1 MIAVA
6 HRARQFLDALHV
18 GQDGSE
24 ARPFLTPAQWSL
36 LARQVPRDRKHALAC
51 WRALAGEDESLRL
64 AALLHDAGK
73 GDVRLRERVLYVLL
87 KAAAPWALARL
98 AASGGAHWR
107 QALDALA
114 HHAERSA
121 DAARQA
127 GAPAAAV
134 RLIRR
139 HHERA
144 VAEDRALRLLQQA
157 DDRA

>member
-18 GQDGSE
+18 REDGGE
-24 ARPFLTPAQWSL
+24 ARPFLTPAQWAL
-36 LARQVPRDRKHALAC
+36 FVGQVPRDRKHALVC

-64 AALLHDAGK
+64 AALLHDVGK
-73 GDVRLRERVLYVLL
+73 GDVQPQERVLYVLL

-98 AASGGAHWR
+98 AAPGGAHWR
-107 QALDALA
+107 RALNALV
-114 HHAERSA
+114 HHAEGSA
-121 DAARQA
+121 AAARQA

-144 VAEDRALRLLQQA
+144 AAEDRALRLLQRT